1 MTQAQP
7 RFIDRVLSLLQDR
20 AYNTFLRA
28 RFIGSQKR
36 PQGWG
41 TLRAMWETLRAQSRY
56 PLSHASVLNQLPDNI
71 QPRPLRTNAE
81 VDDAMRRVVAL
92 GLPPH
97 KAREKNW
104 DFLHAFRL
112 ILQRSRK
119 QDVVVDLGSGTSSV
133 ILDWLHLYGYTQLY
147 GCDLIAEPLRRG
159 HIQYSRQDL
168 EKTSYADGFADV
180 VTCLSVIEHG
190 VNLPNL
196 IKECRRLLK
205 PGGLL
210 ILSTD
215 YTCKTLDLTDV
226 KDELGPVHLFTSAT
240 MADLITLAESSGF
253 KPFGLPDYACGEVG
267 IVRPNVPAIDGR
279 YTFYFVGFERGA

>member
-1 MTQAQP
+1 M
-7 RFIDRVLSLLQDR
+7 
-20 AYNTFLRA
+20 
-28 RFIGSQKR
+28 
-36 PQGWG
+36 
-41 TLRAMWETLRAQSRY
+41 
-56 PLSHASVLNQLPDNI
+56 NQLPGNTS
-71 QPRPLRTNAE
+71 PRPLQTNAE
-81 VDDAMRRVVAL
+81 LNDAYQRVIAL

-104 DFLHAFRL
+104 DFLQAFST
-112 ILQRSRK
+112 IVQRSRK

-133 ILDWLHLYGYTQLY
+133 ILDWLHLYGYEALY
-147 GCDLIAEPLRRG
+147 GCDLIAENMKRG

-196 IKECRRLLK
+196 VKECHRLLK

-215 YTCKTLDLTDV
+215 YTCQKIDLTDV
-226 KDELGPVHLFTSAT
+226 RDELGPVHLFTPET
-240 MADLITLAESSGF
+240 MEDLLVLANQHGF
-253 KPFGLPDYACGEVG
+253 TALGGAEYACGEVG
-267 IVRPNVPAIDGR
+267 VKRPNVPSIDGR
-279 YTFYFVGFERGA
+279 YTFYFAAFQRTS

>member
-1 MTQAQP
+1 MTQTQP
-7 RFIDRVLSLLQDR
+7 RLTDRVLTLLQDY

-28 RFIGSQKR
+28 RFIGSQTR

-41 TLRAMWETLRAQSRY
+41 TLRAAWEVVRAHSRY
-56 PLSHASVLNQLPDNI
+56 PLTHATTINQLPSPI
-71 QPRPLRTNAE
+71 VPRPLQTDAE
-81 VDDAMRRVVAL
+81 VDEAYTRVIAL

-112 ILQRSRK
+112 IIQRSRK

-147 GCDLIAEPLRRG
+147 GCDLIADNMTRG

-190 VNLPNL
+190 VNLPHL
-196 IKECRRLLK
+196 IQECRRLLK

-215 YTCKTLDLTDV
+215 YTCRTLDLTNV
-226 KDELGPVHLFTSAT
+226 RDELGPVHLFTPES
-240 MADLITLAESSGF
+240 MADLIQLASEHGF
-253 KPFGLPDYACGEVG
+253 TPLGSPDYTCGSVG
-267 IVRPNVPAIDGR
+267 IKRLNVPAIDGR
-279 YTFYFVGFERGA
+279 YTFFFAAFQRGA